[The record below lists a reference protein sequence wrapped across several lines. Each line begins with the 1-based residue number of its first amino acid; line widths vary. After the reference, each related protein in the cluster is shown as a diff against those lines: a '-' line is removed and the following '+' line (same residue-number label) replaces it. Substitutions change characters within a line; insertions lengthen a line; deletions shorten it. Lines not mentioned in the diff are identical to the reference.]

1 METTEEERPVTT
13 GYATSTEESPPSER
27 ATGVLANEEVAFDL
41 KNDEIVK
48 EEPSERAIGALTT
61 EKVDHDLEDDYLRSE
76 KPSES
81 ATGELTTGNNEE
93 TTRKTTVNVCNG
105 ARCRCLEA
113 LPVVVERVNFLP
125 WRKAEGNAS
134 VVPAEE
140 MTNSKESDSPAEE
153 IDVPLPTTPEYDRT
167 AGPNVLESVNV
178 VVEDGREEVE
188 STEKPS
194 EVQNESAA
202 STDAAPPPE
211 ESPPSHTR
219 LFTEEELGA
228 LEAKMPSPVSVEL
241 EEYDKELEERLFPL
255 DEVELEKR
263 VVRNA
268 AKAKEPS
275 LEELSVL
282 LNLPV
287 ETLQRTREA
296 SPGELSTPEYWLDW
310 YKKTLAA
317 SAEAKRAN
325 RDFSAS
331 SSSNKEETRAE
342 PGPSGL
348 TESEGADE
356 EVASALDEVVASIV
370 PSSRV
375 AATTVD
381 ESRVIANI
389 GVPRAD
395 SER

>member
-140 MTNSKESDSPAEE
+140 MTNSKESDSPTEE

-202 STDAAPPPE
+202 
-211 ESPPSHTR
+211 
-219 LFTEEELGA
+219 
-228 LEAKMPSPVSVEL
+228 
-241 EEYDKELEERLFPL
+241 
-255 DEVELEKR
+255 
-263 VVRNA
+263 N
-268 AKAKEPS
+268 
-275 LEELSVL
+275 
-282 LNLPV
+282 
-287 ETLQRTREA
+287 
-296 SPGELSTPEYWLDW
+296 W

-395 SER
+395 SERQDESAPQALPFRLRTLVRSVVCLLILDEEAKNGKRCPKCHYPVAYPP

>member
-140 MTNSKESDSPAEE
+140 MTNSKESDSPTEE

-228 LEAKMPSPVSVEL
+228 LEAKMPSPDGSAKEEKRKPGLMEVGNPSKPTVDPTNDVEDPVPEGKRVICSVEGF
-241 EEYDKELEERLFPL
+241 EATSVGFIGSFPAELLIDTGAIASLVDSR
-255 DEVELEKR
+255 VLEKLDL
-263 VVRNA
+263 
-268 AKAKEPS
+268 AKAP
-275 LEELSVL
+275 L
-282 LNLPV
+282 
-287 ETLQRTREA
+287 
-296 SPGELSTPEYWLDW
+296 
-310 YKKTLAA
+310 
-317 SAEAKRAN
+317 
-325 RDFSAS
+325 
-331 SSSNKEETRAE
+331 
-342 PGPSGL
+342 
-348 TESEGADE
+348 
-356 EVASALDEVVASIV
+356 
-370 PSSRV
+370 
-375 AATTVD
+375 
-381 ESRVIANI
+381 
-389 GVPRAD
+389 
-395 SER
+395 